1 MKVRIRFAKTGDL
14 RFIGHLDFM
23 RYVQKTVMRSG
34 IAPIFTAGFNPHMLL
49 SFANPLSLGCES
61 TGEYADLEL
70 AYRDPEPLT
79 ENEVLRLA
87 EFGLKNEEL
96 PESPSGQ
103 ELLEM
108 LNRTGAKEAQT
119 LGIRRIPAGKSG
131 KAMSIVRYASYEIAP
146 DPSVNPPE
154 LLPEQLSG
162 FLAQPE
168 IRVMKKTKSG
178 EKETDIR
185 PLIID
190 CSLRIREDG
199 FPEEYEGRRG
209 VLQAFLSAGSA
220 DNLRADTLA
229 EAFAGYCGIPYDPF
243 RVRILRADLFDGEK
257 RSLGKMGSA
266 L

>member
-1 MKVRIRFAKTGDL
+1 MKVRIRFTKTGDL

-79 ENEVLRLA
+79 ENEVLRLS
-87 EFGLKNEEL
+87 EYGLKNEDL
-96 PESPSGQ
+96 PESPSEQ
-103 ELLEM
+103 ELLDM
-108 LNRTGAKEAQT
+108 LNRAGAKEAQA
-119 LGIRRIPAGKSG
+119 LGVRRIPAGKSG
-131 KAMSIVRYASYEIAP
+131 KAMSVVRYASYEIAP
-146 DPSVNPPE
+146 DPSVFPPE

-168 IRVMKKTKSG
+168 IRVLKKTKSG
-178 EKETDIR
+178 EKEADIR
-185 PLIID
+185 PLITD
-190 CSLRIREDG
+190 LSLCVREDG
-199 FPEEYEGRRG
+199 FPEECEGKRG
-209 VLQAFLSAGSA
+209 ILRAFLSAGST

-229 EAFAGYCGIPYDPF
+229 EAFAGYCGVPFDPY

-257 RSLGKMGSA
+257 RSLGEMGSA

>member
-96 PESPSGQ
+96 P
-103 ELLEM
+103 
-108 LNRTGAKEAQT
+108 R
-119 LGIRRIPAGKSG
+119 
-131 KAMSIVRYASYEIAP
+131 V
-146 DPSVNPPE
+146 PP
-154 LLPEQLSG
+154 
-162 FLAQPE
+162 
-168 IRVMKKTKSG
+168 
-178 EKETDIR
+178 
-185 PLIID
+185 
-190 CSLRIREDG
+190 
-199 FPEEYEGRRG
+199 GRSSSR
-209 VLQAFLSAGSA
+209 
-220 DNLRADTLA
+220 
-229 EAFAGYCGIPYDPF
+229 C
-243 RVRILRADLFDGEK
+243 
-257 RSLGKMGSA
+257 
-266 L
+266 